1 MAPVQRIVIPT
12 VHRLP
17 QFAHATR
24 AGDYVYVSGTLGTD
38 ASGALVTGGLA
49 SETNQTLTNLTAI
62 LAAADCRWDDVA
74 SVSVYLADLD
84 EFAAMNEVYERYFDG
99 PPPARITIGGVDLA
113 LGARVEMQ
121 CVAYVNRANDGDQAN
136 AVAPAR
142 RTGFV
147 EHDGEHLYYEVIG
160 DESSDLTPL
169 VLCHGAGGNH
179 ASWFQQVAHF
189 AAERLVITWDHRG
202 YGRSSDHGDQ
212 TGPLVAST
220 DLLAVLDAIG
230 IDRAD
235 LVGQS
240 MGGWTVVGAVLARPQ
255 LARSLVLADS
265 TGGFSTERLL
275 ANRDRVRP
283 RVPVRDV
290 LGDHPALGEAFSAR
304 SPELAH
310 LYQSLGRMG
319 TADPDVVIRRLLDVT
334 YGKTDA
340 AHLTMP
346 SLLIVG
352 DHDQLFAP
360 AVIRAL
366 ADLLP
371 DARVVEVPGAGH
383 SPYFE
388 EPQRWNQALD
398 GFLHWLDGESG

>member
-1 MAPVQRIVIPT
+1 MAPVQRVVVPG
-12 VHRLP
+12 VHRLT

-49 SETNQTLTNLTAI
+49 AEIDQTLTNLTTI
-62 LAAADCRWDDVA
+62 LAAADCGWDDVA

-84 EFAAMNEVYERYFDG
+84 DFAAMNEVYERYFDG
-99 PPPARITIGGVDLA
+99 PPPARITVGGVDLA

-121 CVAYVNRANDGDQAN
+121 CVAYAHRATN
-136 AVAPAR
+136 AAAPAR

-147 EHDGEHLYYEVIG
+147 EHDGEHLYYEVVG
-160 DESSDLTPL
+160 DESSELTPL

-202 YGRSSDHGDQ
+202 YGRSSDRGDQ
-212 TGPLVAST
+212 TGPLVASG

-240 MGGWTVVGAVLARPQ
+240 MGGWTVVAAALARPH
-255 LARSLVLADS
+255 LARSLVLTDS
-265 TGGFSTERLL
+265 TGGFTTDRLL
-275 ANRDRVRP
+275 AQRDRVRP
-283 RVPVRDV
+283 RAPLRDV

-319 TADPDVVIRRLLDVT
+319 TADPDTVIMRLLDVT
-334 YGKTDA
+334 YGENEA
-340 AHLTMP
+340 AQLTMP

-360 AVIRAL
+360 AVIRSL

-371 DARVVEVPGAGH
+371 DARVVEVSGAGH

-388 EPQRWNQALD
+388 EPQRWNEALD
-398 GFLHWLDGESG
+398 SFLHWLDGGPS